1 MNFTKQ
7 LSVIE
12 SFKRA
17 AEGEHSS
24 IEIYYDFMLKKSNG
38 LQQDKSIII
47 EYF

>member
-17 AEGEHSS
+17 AEGGHSR
-24 IEIYYDFMLKKSNG
+24 IEIHYDFILKNSNG
-38 LQQDKSIII
+38 L
-47 EYF
+47 